1 MRIAIIGTGRVAQA
15 LAAGWTKAGHDLTLG
30 SRDPRAKQGL
40 GVTVAGL
47 ADATGPADVVVNATP
62 GASSLASLTQAG
74 VGALDGKVLIDVANA
89 VTDGGGL
96 AYPDSSLAEE
106 LQKAFPTVTVV
117 KALNTANTSV
127 MTNPGALAPTTVFL
141 SGDDAQAKAR
151 ARRAGARPW
160 LAGRGHHRSGRPHV
174 RARPRALLRPVHGA
188 APGARDTHLQHQCR
202 ALSGGAM
209 TPHPTRLSQ
218 AESCRVD
225 TRRAPPCAERGRR

>member
-47 ADATGPADVVVNATP
+47 ADATRPADVVVNATP

-74 VGALDGKVLIDVANA
+74 AGALDGKVLIDVANA
-89 VTDGGGL
+89 VTDAGGL

-117 KALNTANTSV
+117 KALNTTNTSV
-127 MTNPGALAPTTVFL
+127 MTNPGALAATTVFL

-151 ARRAGARPW
+151 AAALAQDLGWPAAAIIDLGGLTSARGPEHYFV
-160 LAGRGHHRSGRPHV
+160 LFMGLLQ
-174 RARPRALLRPVHGA
+174 ALGTSTFNINVVH
-188 APGARDTHLQHQCR
+188 
-202 ALSGGAM
+202 
-209 TPHPTRLSQ
+209 
-218 AESCRVD
+218 
-225 TRRAPPCAERGRR
+225 